1 MGRVGIFLVR
11 ASLASL
17 FALFMGSWVIG
28 CATPEKSTLKNR
40 VDKVLDESGENP
52 GLAAKAAEAE
62 AALERVNTRYPI
74 DGIELRLEGGLS
86 PEETASEKMEIQGRV
101 PFQNPF
107 VLSAEKEARV
117 AAAKAKVIE
126 LESAQQGWKAE
137 ECLVATKQAAHRVLT
152 KYFSL
157 YEEQVNEIL
166 AWNASWQ
173 SSGAVDELNG
183 ARLVV
188 AAKRRLALYRPA
200 AMVMR
205 PDRVGEFMPSLDK
218 PTKNFQKNSETIFN
232 ILRTKNFD
240 LAQTKAQKE
249 NYEARASAKRKEA
262 LPWFDFFGTR
272 YEPAMNQ
279 RNAEARRWD
288 AMARKEAFTREETLQ
303 ESHRLVLESLT
314 ALQTFEDAKESFRDL
329 LASADQSEAIALK
342 WKVAQSANPWDVLRL
357 YDEAFLARRVV
368 TQARREAGRHSC
380 DLLDMTTISAHE
392 WPELK

>member
-1 MGRVGIFLVR
+1 
-11 ASLASL
+11 
-17 FALFMGSWVIG
+17 
-28 CATPEKSTLKNR
+28 
-40 VDKVLDESGENP
+40 
-52 GLAAKAAEAE
+52 
-62 AALERVNTRYPI
+62 
-74 DGIELRLEGGLS
+74 
-86 PEETASEKMEIQGRV
+86 
-101 PFQNPF
+101 
-107 VLSAEKEARV
+107 
-117 AAAKAKVIE
+117 
-126 LESAQQGWKAE
+126 
-137 ECLVATKQAAHRVLT
+137 
-152 KYFSL
+152 
-157 YEEQVNEIL
+157 
-166 AWNASWQ
+166 
-173 SSGAVDELNG
+173 
-183 ARLVV
+183 
-188 AAKRRLALYRPA
+188 
-200 AMVMR
+200 MR

-279 RNAEARRWD
+279 RNAEVSGQIALQIPFGIENNAEARRWD